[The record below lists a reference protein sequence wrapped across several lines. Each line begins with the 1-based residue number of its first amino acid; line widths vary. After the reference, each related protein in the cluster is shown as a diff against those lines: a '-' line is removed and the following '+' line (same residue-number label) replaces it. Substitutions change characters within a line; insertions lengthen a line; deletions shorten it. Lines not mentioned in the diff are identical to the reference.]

1 MFVNCP
7 KCGKAVSD
15 DSAFCPYCGA
25 AMNTQPPQEPAA
37 QPEPQKPASQPANN
51 AGSSVNPGVKPDN
64 YLVWSIITT
73 AMCCVPFG
81 VIAILK
87 SNEVDSLWNAGKFA
101 EAQALSNKV
110 KNINLITMIV
120 TGAILA
126 IYMII
131 SFIIVLAGSM

>member
-15 DSAFCPYCGA
+15 DSAFCPHCGA

-64 YLVWSIITT
+64 YLVWSISTT

-81 VIAILK
+81 VRAILK

-101 EAQALSNKV
+101 EARALSNKV

-131 SFIIVLAGSM
+131 SFIIVLAESM